1 MLYAFGS
8 RTIVFGFA
16 HGVEQDLLHIVEFLR
31 LVTVTAL
38 SATVHQTYTYECGH
52 LLAQGTAKGFQ

>member
-16 HGVEQDLLHIVEFLR
+16 HGVEQDLLHIVVVVLG
-31 LVTVTAL
+31 LVTDCIVCDCAPNTNTRVWI
-38 SATVHQTYTYECGH
+38 SV
-52 LLAQGTAKGFQ
+52 GTRDR